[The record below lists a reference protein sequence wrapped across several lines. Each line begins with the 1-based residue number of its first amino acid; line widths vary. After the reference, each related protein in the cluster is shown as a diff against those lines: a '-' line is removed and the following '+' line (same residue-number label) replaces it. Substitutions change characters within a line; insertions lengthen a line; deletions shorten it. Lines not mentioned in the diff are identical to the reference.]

1 MSDGSRF
8 RDALPGVLFLTFMV
22 FFSIFPRLLLGPLL
36 LRIADSFDIGYDQ
49 ASSLFVL
56 ASAGFVVGLFA
67 SGYVS
72 SRLTHRRTIV
82 LAIAST
88 AAMMIALSLVRNLPA
103 FHAIVVVLGVASGL
117 YPGSGIASVTALT
130 PDLHR
135 GKALAVHESGPN
147 LAFLAAPIFVAL
159 LAPTF
164 GWRGVLLVTGSLGL
178 VAAAVFALYGRASPE
193 RGQPPRFEYLAQFV
207 GNPTFWVV
215 STFFVVA
222 AACAMG
228 VFSVLPTYLIV
239 DHALDEQLVNT
250 LIGLSRISGFFAIL
264 LAGSLVD
271 RFGFHL
277 VVAIV
282 LSVTGAVTVLIGT
295 AGGPLLLIAVFVQPM
310 IVGAFFPVGLRAL
323 TDAVPASARSL
334 AVALAIPMANLVGSG
349 VTPRLL
355 IVAGAA
361 GRFSLGFVV
370 LGAITVA
377 SLALLRLV
385 PRSTPAAAA

>member
-1 MSDGSRF
+1 MNDGNRF

-22 FFSIFPRLLLGPLL
+22 FFSIFPRLLLAPLL
-36 LRIADSFDIGYDQ
+36 LRIADSFQIGYDQ
-49 ASSLFVL
+49 ASAFFLS
-56 ASAGFVVGLFA
+56 ASAGFVAGLFA

-82 LAIAST
+82 LAIGLT
-88 AAMMIALSLVRNLPA
+88 ATMMIALSFARSVPVFHVLVIA
-103 FHAIVVVLGVASGL
+103 LGWASGL

-159 LAPTF
+159 LAPLF
-164 GWRGVLLVTGSLGL
+164 GWRGVLIVTGSLGL
-178 VAAAVFALYGRASPE
+178 VAAAVFARYGRASPE
-193 RGQPPRFEYLAQFV
+193 RGQPPRFEYLVQFV
-207 GNPTFWVV
+207 RNPTFWVV
-215 STFFVVA
+215 SIYFAVA

-228 VFSVLPTYLIV
+228 VFSVLPTYLV
-239 DHALDEQLVNT
+239 VEHALDEQLVNT

-271 RFGFHL
+271 RFGFHR

-295 AGGPLLLIAVFVQPM
+295 VGGPLLLLAVFVQPM

-323 TDAVPASARSL
+323 TDSVPVAARSL
-334 AVALAIPMANLVGSG
+334 AVALAIPMANLIGAG

-355 IVAGAA
+355 IAAGAA
-361 GRFSLGFVV
+361 GRFPLGFIV
-370 LGAITVA
+370 LGVITVA

-385 PRSTPAAAA
+385 PRPSPVAAG